1 MFVGKNAT
9 FKVLGDFAVDA
20 DNEIVIFDNAELIIH
35 GKKNSFSDANR
46 GLTIICGQKIE
57 IMPDVGIGRNVMI
70 RDTNGS
76 HFINTPGYR
85 PSRPVII
92 GEKAWL
98 CESSTIMPGV
108 KVGRGAIVGAYSLV
122 TRSVPD
128 HAMVSGNPADVVQ
141 DKILF
146 KL

>member
-1 MFVGKNAT
+1 
-9 FKVLGDFAVDA
+9 
-20 DNEIVIFDNAELIIH
+20 
-35 GKKNSFSDANR
+35 
-46 GLTIICGQKIE
+46 
-57 IMPDVGIGRNVMI
+57 MI
-70 RDTNGS
+70 RDTNGN

-85 PSRPVII
+85 PARPVTI

-128 HAMVSGNPADVVQ
+128 HAMVSGNPANVVQ